1 MVKKISLVL
10 ALIFSLAGG
19 LTPAH
24 AGMSAYT
31 ATKIMGLYF
40 NGTAYTIPTTIY
52 IGLMSTCP
60 TAGSGTGGT
69 EAAYTG
75 YARQAMAQGTTNW
88 TTVTTVGLIENAT
101 VITFP
106 NNTGSSSET
115 ENCYAAWDA
124 STGGD
129 LLDVETLKNAQTIN
143 VGAGATFAVDA
154 LKFSP
159 VLGP

>member
-1 MVKKISLVL
+1 MFKKISLVL
-10 ALIFSLAGG
+10 ALIFSLTGG
-19 LTPAH
+19 FTPAF

-31 ATKIMGLYF
+31 SQKIMGLYF

-75 YARQAMAQGTTNW
+75 YARQAMAQGTTDW
-88 TTVTTVGLIENAT
+88 TTVTSVGLIENAV

-129 LLDVETLKNAQTIN
+129 LLDVETLTNAQTIN
-143 VGAGATFAVDA
+143 VGAGASFAVDA